1 MLRIVLVRPGA
12 TDFDDQGRIK
22 GTLDLPL
29 NDHGQ
34 EQIAHT
40 ANETA
45 GLEIDAIYSAP
56 CQAALDTAAAIASR
70 RQLKVKTL
78 DQLRNLDHGLWQGRL
93 IEEVRQTQPKVY
105 RQWQEHP
112 ESVCPPA
119 GETLSSAQ
127 QRIQDALKKLAKRY
141 RNGIVALVVPEP
153 LASVVECYVEQKE
166 VGDIWKAE
174 CDCGRWQ
181 IVDLEPVKVAVS

>member
-1 MLRIVLVRPGA
+1 MMRIVLVRPGA

-22 GTLDLPL
+22 GTLDIPL
-29 NDHGQ
+29 NQHGQ
-34 EQIAHT
+34 EQIAAT
-40 ANETA
+40 ASETA
-45 GLEIDAIYSAP
+45 TLVIDAIYSSM
-56 CQAALDTAAAIASR
+56 CQAALDTAAAIAAR
-70 RQLKVKTL
+70 RQLKVKPL
-78 DQLRNLDHGLWQGRL
+78 EQLRNLDHGLWQGRL

-112 ESVCPPA
+112 QTICPPA

-127 QRIQDALKKLAKRY
+127 QRLHEVLSKLAR
-141 RNGIVALVVPEP
+141 RHRGGVIALVVPEP
-153 LASVVECYVEQKE
+153 LASLVECYVQQKV

-181 IVDLEPVKVAVS
+181 VVDLEPEKVAVS